1 MTAHAHYTTVRVT
14 AAVYWTF
21 SLELSRKFRFYPSL
35 LAASTG
41 QASDPILDVA
51 ILLSPVFLIN
61 SRHPL
66 FCAAFL
72 LWGKKALLI
81 PKLRSQFAEFLQHG
95 FLYRLS
101 LLN

>member
-1 MTAHAHYTTVRVT
+1 M
-14 AAVYWTF
+14 
-21 SLELSRKFRFYPSL
+21 ELYHGMMQPDQCYPSL

-66 FCAAFL
+66 FCAASL
-72 LWGKKALLI
+72 LLSREALLI

-95 FLYRLS
+95 SLYRLG
-101 LLN
+101 LLNQFTCVGLGTVC